1 MADALTE
8 DGEGLPQT
16 VGGWREDAV
25 VPELMSGG
33 GDFLAAVVVVDLGDE
48 VISMEPDALQVV
60 GHSEVQ
66 HALDSDA
73 HRVKRSWPH
82 STGGHPGVVHQVPVR
97 LGCGSSF
104 WSAEVDHRE
113 VGAPAPRAPTSE
125 CVAVRRGV
133 AIENALHRD
142 GEDGSDSLGSGPL
155 HHLPPRSTGEVFNG
169 SEHYLELTLLQQ
181 VQRPPST
188 ETPLAGV

>member
-33 GDFLAAVVVVDLGDE
+33 GDLLAAVVVVDLGDE

-60 GHSEVQ
+60 GHSEIQ

-97 LGCGSSF
+97 LRCGSSF
-104 WSAEVDHRE
+104 WSAEV
-113 VGAPAPRAPTSE
+113 VTGKLAP
-125 CVAVRRGV
+125 
-133 AIENALHRD
+133 
-142 GEDGSDSLGSGPL
+142 
-155 HHLPPRSTGEVFNG
+155 
-169 SEHYLELTLLQQ
+169 
-181 VQRPPST
+181 QRPARPPANASRFG
-188 ETPLAGV
+188 AAWR